1 VPALPDFHAR
11 YPDIQLDIGA
21 SDRPVDLTGESV
33 DCVIRAG
40 AVSDQSLV
48 ARRLGA
54 MRFVTCAAPSY
65 LARHGAPQHPGDLEK
80 GHIVVGYFNGSSPR
94 AHPLTFIRG
103 EERLEVRG
111 RIVTAVNESNVY
123 LAAGL
128 AGLGVIMAPTFM
140 VEPHIASGALV
151 PLLAGWDT
159 EPMPLYI
166 AYAPHR
172 HLSNKL
178 RVFVDWVAE
187 QFAGCAEAEAR

>member
-1 VPALPDFHAR
+1 
-11 YPDIQLDIGA
+11 
-21 SDRPVDLTGESV
+21 
-33 DCVIRAG
+33 
-40 AVSDQSLV
+40 
-48 ARRLGA
+48 
-54 MRFVTCAAPSY
+54 
-65 LARHGAPQHPGDLEK
+65 
-80 GHIVVGYFNGSSPR
+80 
-94 AHPLTFIRG
+94 
-103 EERLEVRG
+103 
-111 RIVTAVNESNVY
+111 VNESNVY
-123 LAAGL
+123 VAAGL

-187 QFAGCAEAEAR
+187 QFADCAEAER